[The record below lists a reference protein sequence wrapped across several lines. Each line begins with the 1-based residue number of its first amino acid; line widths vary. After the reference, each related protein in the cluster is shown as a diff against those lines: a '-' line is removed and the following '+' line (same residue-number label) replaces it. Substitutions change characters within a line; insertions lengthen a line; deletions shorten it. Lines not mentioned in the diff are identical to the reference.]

1 MAPSV
6 IDQEALTVLDDLFG
20 NCGYLSELL
29 PSFRDQIT
37 SAQIG
42 IDSALSVHD
51 GKGIIF
57 HAHGLKST
65 SAQLGAL
72 RVSGVCLL
80 LETLATSPV
89 WEDIQTAVESLKAEA
104 AHALYE
110 LASLENQRRS
120 AS

>member
-1 MAPSV
+1 MALTV
-6 IDQEALTVLDDLFG
+6 IDQKTLTILDDLFG
-20 NCGYLSELL
+20 NSDYLSELL
-29 PSFRDQIT
+29 PAFRDQIT

-42 IDSALSVHD
+42 FDSALSVHD
-51 GKGIIF
+51 GKSIIF

-80 LETLATSPV
+80 LEKLAASPV
-89 WEDIQTAVESLKAEA
+89 WEEIQTAVESLKAEA
-104 AHALYE
+104 AHALHE